1 MANLYEQNI
10 LSKLDSCSVSDR
22 YFYDGMC
29 YFNGINC
36 PKNRKLGL
44 ESYVKGSKL
53 GRAKCKYGI
62 AISNLKQ
69 NPEAALINFKD
80 AFPAL
85 LLEAENNDDFSQRM
99 VSCYYYFGNRGV
111 QKDLTRAIYWLERA
125 VSLGNI
131 EATFDLAMCFENGD
145 GVDVDIEK
153 ALSMYQK
160 ASNAGFFKATLAL
173 NKYNIT
179 E

>member
-1 MANLYEQNI
+1 MTNLYEQSI
-10 LSKLDSCSVSDR
+10 LSKLDSCSVSDK
-22 YFYDGMC
+22 YFYNGMR

-36 PKNRKLGL
+36 TKDKEFGL
-44 ESYVKGSKL
+44 ECYIKGSKI
-53 GRAKCKYGI
+53 GSAKCKYGI
-62 AISNLKQ
+62 AVCKLKED
-69 NPEAALINFKD
+69 PELAFTYFKD
-80 AFPAL
+80 AFPEL

-111 QKDLTRAIYWLERA
+111 KKDLSQAIQWLERA

-145 GVDVDIEK
+145 GVEVDFEK
-153 ALSMYQK
+153 AISMYQK

-173 NKYNIT
+173 NKHNIT
-179 E
+179 G

>member
-1 MANLYEQNI
+1 MANLYEESI

-22 YFYDGMC
+22 YFYNGMR

-36 PKNRKLGL
+36 PKDKELGL
-44 ESYVKGSKL
+44 ECYVKGSQM
-53 GRAKCKYGI
+53 GSAKCKYGI
-62 AISNLKQ
+62 AVCNLKQ
-69 NPEAALINFKD
+69 DPEAALSNFKD
-80 AFPAL
+80 AFPEL

-99 VSCYYYFGNRGV
+99 VSCYYYFGNRGI
-111 QKDLTRAIYWLERA
+111 QKDWAQAIHWLERS

-145 GVDVDIEK
+145 GVEANLEK
-153 ALSMYQK
+153 AISMYQK

-173 NKYNIT
+173 NKHGIT
-179 E
+179 